1 VALIVDSSVLYASLD
16 ARDRDH
22 QRCAGLLQK
31 TEELIVIPAPAF
43 PEVDA
48 LAAREGAPLGIV
60 PVIRDVQA
68 GALLVEDLVF
78 EDHVRVASLMEQYA
92 DLDLGFVD
100 AAILAIVE
108 RLGERKLATLDHR
121 HFSVVRPRHVE
132 ALELLP

>member
-1 VALIVDSSVLYASLD
+1 VALIVDSSVLYAALD

-22 QRCAGLLQK
+22 YRCAELLRQ
-31 TEELIVIPAPAF
+31 TEEIILVPAPVF

-48 LAAREGAPLGIV
+48 LAAREGAPLALVGV
-60 PVIRDVQA
+60 LRDVQS
-68 GALLVEDLVF
+68 GALLVEELVF
-78 EDHVRVASLMEQYA
+78 EDYVRVGSLMEQYA

-100 AAILAIVE
+100 AAIVATVE

-132 ALELLP
+132 ALELVP

>member
-1 VALIVDSSVLYASLD
+1 VALIVDSSVLYAALD

-22 QRCAGLLQK
+22 DRCAELLRQ
-31 TEELIVIPAPAF
+31 TEEIILVPAPVF

-48 LAAREGAPLGIV
+48 LAAREGAPLALVGV
-60 PVIRDVQA
+60 LRDVQS
-68 GALLVEDLVF
+68 GALLVEELVF
-78 EDHVRVASLMEQYA
+78 EDYVRVGSLMEQYA

-100 AAILAIVE
+100 AAIVATVE

-132 ALELLP
+132 ALELVP

>member
-1 VALIVDSSVLYASLD
+1 VALIVDSSVLYAALD

-22 QRCAGLLQK
+22 DRCAELLRQ
-31 TEELIVIPAPAF
+31 TEEIILVPAPVF

-48 LAAREGAPLGIV
+48 LAAREGAPLALVGV
-60 PVIRDVQA
+60 LRDVQS
-68 GALLVEDLVF
+68 GALLVEELVF
-78 EDHVRVASLMEQYA
+78 EDYVRVGSLMEQYA

-100 AAILAIVE
+100 AAIVATVE

-132 ALELLP
+132 VLELVP